1 MGFLCVRGLEHGTAG
16 NFPGSGKSYG
26 QHNGKNPLP
35 ARHSRPP
42 HGICFRVQGR
52 SRARHLQKS
61 PRAGSSQ
68 RFNPCT
74 PAADDGYRRP
84 AMAGMASAVAVAAG
98 SFRTTVAAPGTR
110 LHFLATDLNPHDCR
124 PPRTPPCRVAAA
136 PRSNRPARELLTKRH
151 RRFGLSTQDP
161 RSDRRTGSRGG
172 HLVPH
177 RTGRSDCRDDLTV
190 GRPTSG
196 SADDSAYSERILM

>member
-1 MGFLCVRGLEHGTAG
+1 
-16 NFPGSGKSYG
+16 
-26 QHNGKNPLP
+26 
-35 ARHSRPP
+35 
-42 HGICFRVQGR
+42 
-52 SRARHLQKS
+52 
-61 PRAGSSQ
+61 
-68 RFNPCT
+68 
-74 PAADDGYRRP
+74 
-84 AMAGMASAVAVAAG
+84 MAGTASAVAVAAG

-172 HLVPH
+172 RLVPH

-196 SADDSAYSERILM
+196 SAEKRTLRVRIFMRCRSVFLRVSSCPRGPLCPNPKIWPNIASLDRASERRSFERIQLMRLS